1 MRRTFVIGDI
11 HGDLAALT
19 TLLGRLP
26 ELTVEDTIVFLGD
39 FIDRGPHSAEVVE
52 LVRALPEHVPAKI
65 VALRGNHEDAWL
77 RVIDQGWPGFLL
89 PSGNGCMECLRSYR
103 PDLEPMS
110 EEAYRLLERGGFFPP
125 EVVAWMR
132 ELSYWYE
139 DDHAIY
145 VHAGM
150 PANEDRTGW
159 LHPSEVEDK
168 QKLLWMRSK
177 DFFRDYKG
185 KIVVVGHTVTSTLPP
200 ELSQYTPEDPD
211 DLFWAGKS
219 CYAIDTGAGKEDG
232 FLTALELPAG
242 HVYESRLYKDEA
254 DTP

>member
-26 ELTVEDTIVFLGD
+26 ELTAEDTIVFLGD

-52 LVRALPEHVPAKI
+52 LVRALHEHVPARI

-110 EEAYRLLERGGFFPP
+110 EEAYRLLERGGFFPD

-132 ELSYWYE
+132 ALPYWYE
-139 DDHAIY
+139 DEHAIY
-145 VHAGM
+145 V
-150 PANEDRTGW
+150 R
-159 LHPSEVEDK
+159 
-168 QKLLWMRSK
+168 
-177 DFFRDYKG
+177 RDAR
-185 KIVVVGHTVTSTLPP
+185 
-200 ELSQYTPEDPD
+200 E
-211 DLFWAGKS
+211 
-219 CYAIDTGAGKEDG
+219 
-232 FLTALELPAG
+232 
-242 HVYESRLYKDEA
+242 R
-254 DTP
+254 